1 MRTRKRQFSSL
12 SRDGRRTRR
21 ASTQR
26 FAMIDA
32 VLNVNEIDEF
42 AGFAADIFDDLSRIL
57 EDHIILVEDLR
68 NYKMNVERALK
79 EAKSQVSSTSA
90 QIKAFNAFEKSMMK
104 EESLDSSLNDISMVL
119 NKNIADAEAEVRF
132 QTNALGLA
140 IGELDDVEGN
150 PMGNSLAELISD
162 LDQDD
167 TLSGL
172 QKFSAA
178 LAELISGTNED
189 FIVDIL
195 GSSDGSRMLKYLERI
210 GF

>member
-1 MRTRKRQFSSL
+1 
-12 SRDGRRTRR
+12 
-21 ASTQR
+21 
-26 FAMIDA
+26 
-32 VLNVNEIDEF
+32 
-42 AGFAADIFDDLSRIL
+42 
-57 EDHIILVEDLR
+57 
-68 NYKMNVERALK
+68 MNVERALK